1 MGGKTSIIIPVYNE
15 EENIGEVIKEVKRL
29 DLDKEIIIVDDG
41 SKDRTVDLVEKYE
54 GIRLIKHKKNLGRGG
69 AIRTGINNAKGDI
82 IYILDG
88 DREHKPTEE
97 LVKPILRNEAEV
109 VYGNRLNNP
118 AGMTKLHLMGNKVLS
133 LVGSFIAKQKLNDVY
148 TGSKCFRKETIQ
160 SLNLESNGFEQEA
173 ELLVKLAKK
182 KIKIKEVEI
191 GYKTRSFG
199 ESSIGPIDGFNG
211 IFTMI
216 RFYFKYGLWKR
227 FFGEN

>member
-1 MGGKTSIIIPVYNE
+1 MTEKTSIIIPVYNE
-15 EENIGEVIKEVKRL
+15 EESIIHVINEVKKL
-29 DLDKEIIIVDDG
+29 KLDKEIVIVDDG
-41 SKDRTVDLVEKYE
+41 SKDKTADLVEKQK
-54 GIRLIKHKKNLGRGG
+54 GIRLIRHKTNLGRGG
-69 AIRTGINNAKGDI
+69 AIKTGINNARGSI
-82 IYILDG
+82 IYVLDG
-88 DREHKPTEE
+88 DMEHKPTEE
-97 LVKPILRNEAEV
+97 LVKPILQNKADV
-109 VYGNRLNNP
+109 VYGNRLHNP

-182 KIKIKEVEI
+182 RIKIKEVGI

-199 ESSIGPIDGFNG
+199 ESSIGPMDGLNG

-216 RFYFKYGLWKR
+216 KFYFKYGLWRGLFK
-227 FFGEN
+227 